1 METQRLQKEKWSE
14 VHLPLLF
21 IYMIHGQLGQLEK
34 GPECLVLIN
43 HGSRRAIIYV
53 STPMWSFKSSFGARR
68 SEASVLASLCLYFFI
83 GAAEQI
89 LGAPLPDLFLG
100 SSGHFSISCF
110 HLVLCVRGNS
120 KKGKKPTLCLP
131 MRGWWAQRERGS
143 WCSWYWSPN
152 STQCNNVADG
162 QKWYEIVHI

>member
-1 METQRLQKEKWSE
+1 METQMLQKEERLE

-21 IYMIHGQLGQLEK
+21 IYMIQGQWGQLEK

-68 SEASVLASLCLYFFI
+68 SEASVVASLCLYFFI

-89 LGAPLPDLFLG
+89 LGALSLIYSWARRTISAFLVFI
-100 SSGHFSISCF
+100 SSFVWREFEEGQEANTVSADEG
-110 HLVLCVRGNS
+110 LVSSER
-120 KKGKKPTLCLP
+120 K
-131 MRGWWAQRERGS
+131 REMVLVVLI
-143 WCSWYWSPN
+143 
-152 STQCNNVADG
+152 T
-162 QKWYEIVHI
+162 K

>member
-21 IYMIHGQLGQLEK
+21 IYMIQVQWGQLEK

-68 SEASVLASLCLYFFI
+68 SEASVVASLCLYFFI
-83 GAAEQI
+83 GAGEQI
-89 LGAPLPDLFLG
+89 LGALPLPDLFLG
-100 SSGHFSISCF
+100 SSDHFSISCF
-110 HLVLCVRGNS
+110 HLVLCVKGIRRRARSQHCVCQWGAGELREKEGVGARGTDHPIVHS
-120 KKGKKPTLCLP
+120 VTMLP
-131 MRGWWAQRERGS
+131 MARNGTR
-143 WCSWYWSPN
+143 
-152 STQCNNVADG
+152 
-162 QKWYEIVHI
+162 